1 MDINLSGEESFAFS
15 DIVPPSHVS
24 GLESFS
30 DFDDSD
36 FDQESLVENDE
47 NSTSSNNKQESREK
61 SCEDEN
67 PASESFSFSSVPS
80 ADIKEFWAA
89 IASAKEQL
97 GMPMD
102 NTSVALDESSLGLLP
117 TELLEEVS
125 CFGDSQTSLSDL
137 RRKDSPSSPSLQS
150 NNSETDNQQGNEL
163 SYSSGYQDAL
173 SLSHIKAD
181 KNLEERPDT
190 SQPPDTFFNPQDS
203 RTLSRPDSANEDVA
217 GHSQSQDDFHFMLQ
231 TRAGSGDGGELIDR
245 MSLASSISF
254 LQSQTFPD
262 SIFSQSLSSTSRGLG
277 SGMDSRSGSDIEQED
292 ELDITPSNQVEDQ
305 QRPDSHD
312 VGDGRH
318 SGMAVGRPGLEG
330 ANSDT
335 EDVPAQGRPS
345 SDFGSPVAESI
356 GDDQPSSQR
365 SSVNSSPGEGA
376 DTNPPSSSSGERL
389 RGLPVGHAASDTP
402 NSVLSPS
409 PSNTGDMSTSSSLDN
424 FDVLTAS
431 TPMVRNAQV
440 AFDFD
445 ATPVNRDH
453 SGLGLQY
460 LLPTHNDTVRGNVF
474 QDSSLHLSQTLV
486 AMTPARGSDGSPLQN
501 EQSNTITDHASSGF
515 ASSNPSTL
523 STKNPFDT
531 SDTDNSLLWK
541 STPREENES
550 LSRTTPG
557 ILFKGSTR
565 PSSVTDDNSNQNH
578 RRSGSSSPSK
588 NVAIVRPEVQKTAAG
603 SSKISSFTK
612 KYGTSSRSSN
622 SRPSLQ
628 ETHKAPKSRSSVD
641 DSTSGR
647 TMTPGGSGEQVVP
660 FSFQGPDMSQQYD
673 DRFLSGVG
681 FGEEPCQQSI
691 NNPFD
696 SEGGIDEW
704 GDVGRD
710 IGDEFEAQSG
720 DIEAMLAA
728 DEESFVREHQ
738 FDHAEADST
747 AQGIQDAHD
756 WTIPDHSHLTARGS
770 LLRVMGINDP
780 NGTGEV
786 RISFGAVMTAGSE
799 ELGTLHNDD
808 PQRPRPHFGNGRLIS
823 TPSPQPPP
831 KLISTQ
837 SLEQQSSFLEKFPK
851 FENTPMKQTN
861 VQLYKGSSA
870 MFQENSMIPTV
881 KKKPKN
887 PRNRQGSIHKTSSTD
902 KTFADQKAKLDKQ
915 YRNKVPRERRGSQSS
930 SQSSSSKSSVP
941 SVIDNSLRGASTKK
955 RRSSNVSSSSRT
967 RQQQQGKHVV
977 PSDSQRSEV
986 RSRSHQESSSRP
998 PTSSFNQSKVH
1009 GSHKTYPRR
1018 QQRSGSDGNAH
1029 HTEGT
1034 DSRRVLR
1041 GKGAG
1046 SAPDLPGHD
1055 LEKSGVS
1062 DRQDLAA
1069 FIAAAT
1075 NTDADYISKILAE
1088 AAKAKSRSQS
1098 DDSRSKA
1105 SSHGDAIQESPEPER
1120 LSSITPIA
1128 SSSPHN
1134 HSQPSPSFT
1143 LDATAANETS
1153 VFESSNEQLPNLD
1166 NTASNGIDA
1175 SAFVKDSPENV
1186 SVIERDTLSVSP
1198 PKNVSILVQHH
1209 SPLPESQLR
1218 HSWPKTSETPQKTEN
1233 DRVIPRRT
1241 SGSHG
1246 PSLATP
1252 KSDNEPNYM
1261 QAVVVSVAQN
1271 IPSPVYQGISPLGF
1285 PTHPQP
1291 QSAPFVNTNPLAYG
1305 AQPGY
1310 GQSLN
1315 GPPLGWTFPPP
1326 PIGFQHIPGP
1336 PTSLHAQQGPY
1347 HGSDTYGNFG
1357 STAPTILGPNGIP
1370 IINYLGH
1377 AQNYAP
1383 FSGAQQMLVQPY
1395 TVSASVAT
1403 RVSTMPQTMPPQTS
1417 SSVAHQGQVFQNTA
1431 PPSGLLQLGQPQ
1443 ERPGIDALGNQ
1454 TVASAGASVVIPGEV
1469 KMPPVCC
1476 VGVETRSKLSL
1487 HNPSSRWIYCNVKV
1501 GSCVI
1506 NGVQVI
1512 TADDIP
1518 FTLPSKLIIDP
1529 HKTIDIE
1536 VLFTPKMAGL
1546 HLAKLHVTST
1556 PLLPEGQKTSEAMT
1570 ESLPI
1575 LVSLEAV
1582 AEQPEVQILQEDRQ
1596 VIDFG
1601 EMIAGTKQS
1610 RALRLINRGRAVVPV
1625 RLTITPNAT
1634 SLHCFSFANA
1644 DSSPKKDKGHTSSA
1658 GMLSIHKLLLDG
1670 KTCAVEMLSCNSIHK
1685 LLLDGKACAVEMLS
1699 CNSIHKL
1706 LLDGKTCAVEMLSCN
1721 SIHKLLLDGKTCA
1734 VEMLSCN
1741 SIHKLLLDGKTCAVE
1756 MLSCNSIHK
1765 LLLDGK
1771 TCADGSIEPSITW
1784 ILFQAPER
1792 GELGT
1797 ALGLP
1802 DEFIARVD
1810 IEIAGENSPIIGSVL
1825 LKATVG
1831 VARLTIPRS
1840 AQELQFT
1847 GTAGQSV
1854 KRTYALKNMGNI
1866 NSQVHLKVA
1875 EEKYYTVNPTRTMLR
1890 PMQEVQITVV
1900 FRAPKSQG
1908 VVDSTL
1914 SMTVLPHGPDY
1925 EIPLRGMVAQPPAPI
1940 DEHMNLLL
1948 CNKSVVCWPG
1958 IAVGK
1963 AAQQKVILKNNAETK
1978 TMKLQLSI
1986 QGHHSDFQLQNMF
1999 GKVDP
2004 KSLAS
2009 IVNLGP
2015 REELPV
2021 HILFAPSTLGLVS
2034 STLII
2039 KSAVGRP
2046 EYVKSKVPLHGCGG
2060 TSNLTLVDTRKLSEG
2075 YITNIGEVRRV
2086 LSNLTLVD
2094 TRKLRE
2100 GYITNI
2106 GEVSLG
2112 KKNVF
2117 KVTVKN
2123 TGARAAFV
2131 KAVCYTDISSKS
2143 VYPPS
2148 HFGITPN
2155 NFILHEHCSKQLE
2168 VSFLPLENDALK
2180 CQREVS
2186 TVANVVF
2193 YFGDE
2198 VIRSTFSKMICLAPP
2213 SPETVESTSC
2223 RSSWMRTGS
2232 LKENCYFI
2240 LRILYEERESQQ
2252 KVILKNNAETK
2263 TMKLQLS
2270 IQGHHSDFQV
2280 PLHGCG
2286 GTSNLTLVDTR
2297 KLSEG
2302 YITNIG
2308 EVRRVLS
2315 NLTLVDTRKLREG
2328 YITNIGE
2335 VSLGKKNVFK
2345 VTVKNTGARAAFVKA
2360 VCYTDVNYP
2369 STPDWSKF
2377 FQSCVS
2383 RLRLELVGSPRAE
2396 SLVDRGQAEAN
2407 QSLDLVPI
2415 LGPTENA
2422 PAGSLLNDA
2431 RNVEAG
2437 SPEELSWA
2445 VTPEQMVLKP
2455 CKTLPEQ
2462 AVGRFQIVNFSERP
2476 LRFEFSWPGHCLSI
2490 TPEGGQVPPRSQVTV
2505 LMSPAANLSSRG
2517 IDLPWSGTVHVTCDG
2532 QQKPIRV
2539 QIREELVLENSPFQ
2553 PGTSQLKP
2561 LDTGMA
2567 TPFTSAPLP
2576 SSHLPPLVV
2585 KNKRVEFAETVVGG
2599 ESATELVLES
2609 TVDSNVSWNLSSVAP
2624 VYVKGDASGDVYR
2637 ATYSAFWFQK
2647 RSGMLQGKNL
2657 LKILVK
2663 FLPMDPGQYSQHWD
2677 LKFQHEGFKRLHK
2690 QRIEVFAQ
2698 AIVRDAPFTKITRE
2712 GGKENQPAITHKRL
2726 PAKVEHLSHQKGQ
2739 SQEKQSV
2746 ILNGTS
2752 KISEKSTNRPR
2763 RNRGVYV
2770 NESEV
2775 IFPKTA
2781 VGGTSESIVKICNTT
2796 DAEVTVPI
2804 QRPQAPF
2811 SLPSHI
2817 PGRSRISAHRFVRI
2831 PVRFTPTE
2839 PGTSY
2844 TSVIVFVLPEQRI
2857 EVQVQGES

>member
-47 NSTSSNNKQESREK
+47 NNTSSNNKQESREK

-356 GDDQPSSQR
+356 ELRQSGEGGDVLPYIPGDGGGGGDGSSGHGSDDDDDDENDDDEHDDGQASGDDQPSSQR

-474 QDSSLHLSQTLV
+474 QDSSLHLSQLPSIAFDATITDKTLV

-930 SQSSSSKSSVP
+930 SQSSSSKSSIP

-1029 HTEGT
+1029 DTEGT

-1198 PKNVSILVQHH
+1198 PKNVSMSPAPDPFTAQVVDPYFGKTYTVKGKLPQSSGGGLVSAHPKVSQAEPRHDQSSSPQSSSFRVMSTCNDDSNIIPESPLKYQQSRLEHSFDSLVQHH

-1383 FSGAQQMLVQPY
+1383 FSGAQRMLVQPY

-1469 KMPPVCC
+1469 KMPPICC

-1670 KTCAVEMLSCNSIHK
+1670 KA
-1685 LLLDGKACAVEMLS
+1685 
-1699 CNSIHKL
+1699 
-1706 LLDGKTCAVEMLSCN
+1706 
-1721 SIHKLLLDGKTCA
+1721 
-1734 VEMLSCN
+1734 
-1741 SIHKLLLDGKTCAVE
+1741 CAVE

-2075 YITNIGEVRRV
+2075 YITNIGEV
-2086 LSNLTLVD
+2086 
-2094 TRKLRE
+2094 
-2100 GYITNI
+2100 
-2106 GEVSLG
+2106 SLG

-2198 VIRSTFSKMICLAPP
+2198 VIRSQYKRYVQQNDLSCP
-2213 SPETVESTSC
+2213 SL
-2223 RSSWMRTGS
+2223 TGDS
-2232 LKENCYFI
+2232 GINFLSVFLDED
-2240 LRILYEERESQQ
+2240 RILE
-2252 KVILKNNAETK
+2252 
-2263 TMKLQLS
+2263 
-2270 IQGHHSDFQV
+2270 
-2280 PLHGCG
+2280 
-2286 GTSNLTLVDTR
+2286 
-2297 KLSEG
+2297 
-2302 YITNIG
+2302 
-2308 EVRRVLS
+2308 
-2315 NLTLVDTRKLREG
+2315 
-2328 YITNIGE
+2328 
-2335 VSLGKKNVFK
+2335 
-2345 VTVKNTGARAAFVKA
+2345 
-2360 VCYTDVNYP
+2360 DVNYP

-2415 LGPTENA
+2415 LGPTDNA
-2422 PAGSLLNDA
+2422 PAGPLLNDA

-2553 PGTSQLKP
+2553 PGTSQMKP